1 MGDDTSVD
9 KTGFTG
15 DLADRRSAAQNFET
29 GFLGWICAAI
39 IDFSENFQNSFRSGQ
54 NGRRSF

>member
-1 MGDDTSVD
+1 MGLRSKKLFMGDDTSVD

-29 GFLGWICAAI
+29 GFLDGYVRP
-39 IDFSENFQNSFRSGQ
+39 S
-54 NGRRSF
+54 